1 MNINDYKNQNCE
13 CGKPQ
18 RAKPRFLTHR
28 VSEAEAGRSVQ
39 SLLRN
44 EMQLSGGLVARLKR
58 VENGITLNGA
68 KVFSNVRAAEGDI
81 IAAAIGFCP
90 ERCGKLPFEVLFE
103 DEDLLIINKPA
114 GAAVHGSRYDD
125 SVPSIELAVNEYY
138 GDEGFFHP
146 VSRLDRGTTGVMTIA
161 KNGYMHE
168 RLSACLHTDSY
179 VRFYIGICHGWL
191 GANTGTVDM
200 PIKREDGPS
209 VRRVIDPCGAEAI
222 TDFRLLKDCGF
233 NGCRGF
239 AAEENEQAENIVI
252 KKENDAQRYENK
264 SGLIPVEFRLR
275 TGRTHQIR
283 VHAAAV
289 GHPLAGDWLYG
300 TEEPELIGRPALHS
314 YRLEFV
320 HPLRGEKLC
329 IKAELPRDMQKLLS
343 RH

>member
-1 MNINDYKNQNCE
+1 MFP
-13 CGKPQ
+13 KPK
-18 RAKPRFLTHR
+18 RGGACR
-28 VSEAEAGRSVQ
+28 VCSGTRCSF
-39 SLLRN
+39 R
-44 EMQLSGGLVARLKR
+44 GGLAARLKR
-58 VENGITLNGA
+58 VENGITLNGE

-191 GANTGTVDM
+191 GANAGTVDM

-222 TDFRLLKDCGF
+222 TDFRLLKDYGF
-233 NGCRGF
+233 NGCCGF

-264 SGLIPVEFRLR
+264 SGLTPVEFRLR
-275 TGRTHQIR
+275 TGRTHQI
-283 VHAAAV
+283 
-289 GHPLAGDWLYG
+289 LS
-300 TEEPELIGRPALHS
+300 LIH
-314 YRLEFV
+314 
-320 HPLRGEKLC
+320 
-329 IKAELPRDMQKLLS
+329 I
-343 RH
+343 

>member
-13 CGKPQ
+13 CG
-18 RAKPRFLTHR
+18 KPRFLTHR

-44 EMQLSGGLVARLKR
+44 EMQLSGGLAARLKR
-58 VENGITLNGA
+58 VENGITLNGE

-138 GDEGFFHP
+138 GDEGYFHP

-222 TDFRLLKDCGF
+222 TDFRLLKDYGF

-239 AAEENEQAENIVI
+239 AAEKNEQAENIVI
-252 KKENDAQRYENK
+252 KKRK
-264 SGLIPVEFRLR
+264 RCSKI
-275 TGRTHQIR
+275 
-283 VHAAAV
+283 
-289 GHPLAGDWLYG
+289 
-300 TEEPELIGRPALHS
+300 
-314 YRLEFV
+314 
-320 HPLRGEKLC
+320 
-329 IKAELPRDMQKLLS
+329 
-343 RH
+343 

>member
-44 EMQLSGGLVARLKR
+44 EMQLSGGLAARLKR
-58 VENGITLNGA
+58 VENGITLNGE

-191 GANTGTVDM
+191 GANTGTVGM

-209 VRRVIDPCGAEAI
+209 VRRVIDPCGANGVFLI
-222 TDFRLLKDCGF
+222 VRRL
-233 NGCRGF
+233 
-239 AAEENEQAENIVI
+239 V
-252 KKENDAQRYENK
+252 
-264 SGLIPVEFRLR
+264 
-275 TGRTHQIR
+275 
-283 VHAAAV
+283 
-289 GHPLAGDWLYG
+289 
-300 TEEPELIGRPALHS
+300 
-314 YRLEFV
+314 
-320 HPLRGEKLC
+320 
-329 IKAELPRDMQKLLS
+329 
-343 RH
+343 

>member
-1 MNINDYKNQNCE
+1 M
-13 CGKPQ
+13 
-18 RAKPRFLTHR
+18 
-28 VSEAEAGRSVQ
+28 
-39 SLLRN
+39 
-44 EMQLSGGLVARLKR
+44 
-58 VENGITLNGA
+58 
-68 KVFSNVRAAEGDI
+68 
-81 IAAAIGFCP
+81 
-90 ERCGKLPFEVLFE
+90 
-103 DEDLLIINKPA
+103 
-114 GAAVHGSRYDD
+114 
-125 SVPSIELAVNEYY
+125 PSIELAVNEYY

-222 TDFRLLKDCGF
+222 TDFRLLKDYGF

-239 AAEENEQAENIVI
+239 AAEENEQAEHIVI

-264 SGLIPVEFRLR
+264 SGLTPVEFRLR

-329 IKAELPRDMQKLLS
+329 IKAELPQDMQKLLS

>member
-1 MNINDYKNQNCE
+1 MRQAAKSQAALVDSPCFRSRSGE
-13 CGKPQ
+13 E
-18 RAKPRFLTHR
+18 RAEFAQKRDAAF
-28 VSEAEAGRSVQ
+28 
-39 SLLRN
+39 
-44 EMQLSGGLVARLKR
+44 GGLAARLKR
-58 VENGITLNGA
+58 VENGITLNGE

-222 TDFRLLKDCGF
+222 TDFRLLKDYGF

-264 SGLIPVEFRLR
+264 SGLTPVEFRLR

-329 IKAELPRDMQKLLS
+329 IKAELPQDMQKLLS
-343 RH
+343 RY